1 MQAGDRGFTDVLTV
15 TFPTAKGFEAKRDRA
30 AAGFAELIGR
40 AKAAGQLRQDFVH
53 QDLVLVLM
61 ANAGVVAGTGEAAPE
76 AWRRL
81 VAYLLQAF
89 AAEAAEPLPAAPHR
103 AGDVPGPPT
112 PTAQP
117 RLASSAANDR
127 TSAGRD
133 PIGIHHA

>member
-89 AAEAAEPLPAAPHR
+89 AAEAAEPLPAAPTGQEMYR
-103 AGDVPGPPT
+103 ALLRL
-112 PTAQP
+112 QP
-117 RLASSAANDR
+117 S
-127 TSAGRD
+127 RD
-133 PIGIHHA
+133 